1 MLISPDKQGKII
13 LLIIVSIILTIVFI
27 VDRYR
32 KNICNNYKKIVFDK
46 NGELYKF
53 ILNECNNDETIRNCI
68 LISMSDFHVFKD
80 NVEEYI
86 INEAKSKIK
95 KDGYGW
101 LNLNSNHSNIYD
113 SSCPIDIIIMSIFTD
128 SDEIVDLLYN
138 KYINTIYDG
147 FHYGMQA
154 EQEAIEYYQKHGA
167 DAEGDDLHPAEIKK
181 EESYDAEEN
190 YNNIVME
197 DE

>member
-1 MLISPDKQGKII
+1 MLISPNKQGKII
-13 LLIIVSIILTIVFI
+13 LLIISIILIIAFI

-32 KNICNNYKKIVFDK
+32 KKISNDYKKIVFDK

-53 ILNECNNDETIRNCI
+53 ILSECNNDETIKNCI
-68 LISMSDFHVFKD
+68 LISMSDFQVFKD

-101 LNLNSNHSNIYD
+101 LNLNSNHSDIYD
-113 SSCPIDIIIMSIFTD
+113 SSCPIDIAIIAAFN
-128 SDEIVDLLYN
+128 SDEIFDLLYN
-138 KYINTIYDG
+138 KYITIIYDG

-167 DAEGDDLHPAEIKK
+167 DAEGDDLHPVEIKK
-181 EESYDAEEN
+181 EESYDEEEN
-190 YNNIVME
+190 YDNIVME

>member
-1 MLISPDKQGKII
+1 MLISPNKQGKII
-13 LLIIVSIILTIVFI
+13 LLIISIILIIAFI
-27 VDRYR
+27 VYRYR
-32 KNICNNYKKIVFDK
+32 KKISNNYKKIVFDK

-53 ILNECNNDETIRNCI
+53 ILSECNNDETIRNCI

-80 NVEEYI
+80 NAEEYI

-101 LNLNSNHSNIYD
+101 LNLNSNHSGIYD
-113 SSCPIDIIIMSIFTD
+113 SSCPIDIAIMTAFN
-128 SDEIVDLLYN
+128 SDEIFDLLYN
-138 KYINTIYDG
+138 KYIAIIYDG

-154 EQEAIEYYQKHGA
+154 EQEAIEYYKKHGA
-167 DAEGDDLHPAEIKK
+167 DAEGDDLNPAEIKK
-181 EESYDAEEN
+181 EESYDDEEN
-190 YNNIVME
+190 YDNIVME

>member
-1 MLISPDKQGKII
+1 MLISPNKQGKIV
-13 LLIIVSIILTIVFI
+13 LLIIISIILIIAFI
-27 VDRYR
+27 VYKYR
-32 KNICNNYKKIVFDK
+32 KKISNNYKKIVFDK

-53 ILNECNNDETIRNCI
+53 ILSECNNDETIRNCI

-101 LNLNSNHSNIYD
+101 LNLNSNHSGIYD
-113 SSCPIDIIIMSIFTD
+113 SSCPIDIAIITAFN
-128 SDEIVDLLYN
+128 SDEIFDLLYN
-138 KYINTIYDG
+138 KYIAIIYDG

-181 EESYDAEEN
+181 EESYDDEEN

>member
-1 MLISPDKQGKII
+1 MIISPDKQGKII
-13 LLIIVSIILTIVFI
+13 LLIISIVLIIVFI
-27 VDRYR
+27 VYRYR
-32 KNICNNYKKIVFDK
+32 RKISNNYKKIVFDK

-101 LNLNSNHSNIYD
+101 LNLNSNHSGIYD
-113 SSCPIDIIIMSIFTD
+113 SSCPIDIAIMTAFN
-128 SDEIVDLLYN
+128 SDEIFDLLYN
-138 KYINTIYDG
+138 KYIAIIYDG

-181 EESYDAEEN
+181 EESYDDEEN

>member
-1 MLISPDKQGKII
+1 MLISPNKQGKIV
-13 LLIIVSIILTIVFI
+13 LLIIISIILIIVFI

-32 KNICNNYKKIVFDK
+32 KNICNNYKKTVFDK

-53 ILNECNNDETIRNCI
+53 ILSECNNDETIRNCI

-80 NVEEYI
+80 NVEEYV
-86 INEAKSKIK
+86 INEVKSKIE

-101 LNLNSNHSNIYD
+101 LNLNSNHSGIYD
-113 SSCPIDIIIMSIFTD
+113 SSCPIDIAIMTAFN
-128 SDEIVDLLYN
+128 SDEIFDLLYN
-138 KYINTIYDG
+138 KYITIIYDG
-147 FHYGMQA
+147 FHYGIQA
-154 EQEAIEYYQKHGA
+154 EQEAIEYYKKHGA

-181 EESYDAEEN
+181 EESYDDEEN
-190 YNNIVME
+190 YDNIVME

>member
-1 MLISPDKQGKII
+1 MLISPNKQGKII
-13 LLIIVSIILTIVFI
+13 LLIISIILIIAFI
-27 VDRYR
+27 VYRYR
-32 KNICNNYKKIVFDK
+32 KKISNNYKKIVFDK

-53 ILNECNNDETIRNCI
+53 ILSECNNDETIRNCI

-101 LNLNSNHSNIYD
+101 LNLNSNHSGIYD
-113 SSCPIDIIIMSIFTD
+113 SSCPIDIAIMTAFN
-128 SDEIVDLLYN
+128 SDEIFDLLYN
-138 KYINTIYDG
+138 KYIAIIYDG

-181 EESYDAEEN
+181 EESYDDEEN

>member
-1 MLISPDKQGKII
+1 MLISPNKQGKIV
-13 LLIIVSIILTIVFI
+13 LLIIISIILIIAFI
-27 VDRYR
+27 TYRYR
-32 KNICNNYKKIVFDK
+32 KKISNNYKKIVFDK

-53 ILNECNNDETIRNCI
+53 ILSECNNDETIRNCI

-101 LNLNSNHSNIYD
+101 LNLNSNHSGIYD
-113 SSCPIDIIIMSIFTD
+113 SSCPIDIAIMTVFD
-128 SDEIVDLLYN
+128 SDEIFDLLYN
-138 KYINTIYDG
+138 KYISIIYDG

-181 EESYDAEEN
+181 EESYDDEEN

>member
-1 MLISPDKQGKII
+1 MLISLDKQGKII
-13 LLIIVSIILTIVFI
+13 LLIIISIILIIVFI

-32 KNICNNYKKIVFDK
+32 KNICNNYKKTVFDK

-53 ILNECNNDETIRNCI
+53 ILSECNNDETIRNCI

-80 NVEEYI
+80 NVEEYV
-86 INEAKSKIK
+86 INEVKSKIE

-101 LNLNSNHSNIYD
+101 LNLNSNHSSIYD
-113 SSCPIDIIIMSIFTD
+113 SSCPIDITVMSIFTN
-128 SDEIVDLLYN
+128 SDEIIDLLYN

-167 DAEGDDLHPAEIKK
+167 DAEGDDLHPAEVKK
-181 EESYDAEEN
+181 EESYDDEEN

>member
-1 MLISPDKQGKII
+1 MLISPNKHGKII
-13 LLIIVSIILTIVFI
+13 LLIIISIILIIAFI
-27 VDRYR
+27 VYRYR
-32 KNICNNYKKIVFDK
+32 KKISNNYKKIVLDK

-53 ILNECNNDETIRNCI
+53 ILSECNNDETIRNCI
-68 LISMSDFHVFKD
+68 LISMSDFQVFKD
-80 NVEEYI
+80 NAEEYI
-86 INEAKSKIK
+86 IKEVKSKIE

-101 LNLNSNHSNIYD
+101 LNLNSNHSSIYD
-113 SSCPIDIIIMSIFTD
+113 SSCPIDIVIMTVFM
-128 SDEIVDLLYN
+128 SDEIFDLLYN
-138 KYINTIYDG
+138 KYITIIYDG

-181 EESYDAEEN
+181 EESYDDEEN

>member
-1 MLISPDKQGKII
+1 MLIIPNKQGKII
-13 LLIIVSIILTIVFI
+13 LLIISIILIIVF
-27 VDRYR
+27 VVYRYR
-32 KNICNNYKKIVFDK
+32 RKISNNYKKIVFDK

-53 ILNECNNDETIRNCI
+53 ILSECNNDETIRNCI

-101 LNLNSNHSNIYD
+101 LNLNSNHSGIYD
-113 SSCPIDIIIMSIFTD
+113 SSCPIDIAIMAAFN
-128 SDEIVDLLYN
+128 SDEIFDLLYD
-138 KYINTIYDG
+138 KYISIIYDG

-154 EQEAIEYYQKHGA
+154 EQEAIEYQQKHGA

-181 EESYDAEEN
+181 EESYDDEEN

>member
-1 MLISPDKQGKII
+1 MLISPNKQGKII
-13 LLIIVSIILTIVFI
+13 LLIISIILIIVFI
-27 VDRYR
+27 VYRYR
-32 KNICNNYKKIVFDK
+32 RKISNNYKKIVFDK

-53 ILNECNNDETIRNCI
+53 ILSECNNDETIRNCI

-101 LNLNSNHSNIYD
+101 LNLNSNHSGIYD
-113 SSCPIDIIIMSIFTD
+113 SSCPIDIAIMAAFN
-128 SDEIVDLLYN
+128 SDEIFDLLYN
-138 KYINTIYDG
+138 KYIAIIYDG
-147 FHYGMQA
+147 FHYGMQV

-181 EESYDAEEN
+181 EESYDDEEN

>member
-1 MLISPDKQGKII
+1 MLISPNKQGKII
-13 LLIIVSIILTIVFI
+13 LLIIISIILIIAFI
-27 VDRYR
+27 AYRYR
-32 KNICNNYKKIVFDK
+32 KKISNNYKKIVFDK

-53 ILNECNNDETIRNCI
+53 ILSECNNDETIRNCI

-101 LNLNSNHSNIYD
+101 LNLNSNHSGIYD
-113 SSCPIDIIIMSIFTD
+113 SSCPIDIAIMAAFN
-128 SDEIVDLLYN
+128 SDEIFDLLYN
-138 KYINTIYDG
+138 KYIAIIYDG

-181 EESYDAEEN
+181 EESYDDEEN
-190 YNNIVME
+190 YDNIVME

>member
-1 MLISPDKQGKII
+1 MLISPNKQGKIV
-13 LLIIVSIILTIVFI
+13 LLIIISIILIIAFI
-27 VDRYR
+27 VYRYR
-32 KNICNNYKKIVFDK
+32 RKISNNYKKIVFDK

-53 ILNECNNDETIRNCI
+53 ILSECNNDETIRNCI

-101 LNLNSNHSNIYD
+101 LNLNSNHSGIYD
-113 SSCPIDIIIMSIFTD
+113 SSCPIDIAIMTAFN
-128 SDEIVDLLYN
+128 SDEIFDLLYN
-138 KYINTIYDG
+138 KYIAIIYDG

-181 EESYDAEEN
+181 EESYDEEEN

>member
-1 MLISPDKQGKII
+1 MLISPNKQGKIV
-13 LLIIVSIILTIVFI
+13 LLIIISIILIIAFI
-27 VDRYR
+27 SYRYR
-32 KNICNNYKKIVFDK
+32 KKISNNYKKIVFDK

-53 ILNECNNDETIRNCI
+53 ILSECNNDETIRNCI

-101 LNLNSNHSNIYD
+101 LNLNSNHSGIYD
-113 SSCPIDIIIMSIFTD
+113 SSCPIDIAIMTAFD
-128 SDEIVDLLYN
+128 SDEIFDLLYN
-138 KYINTIYDG
+138 KYISIIYDG

-181 EESYDAEEN
+181 EESYDDEEN